1 MVGKANRTMVLSR
14 EPISVP
20 STMIVSIIRLCGVEL
35 WFGFFCVCGWLMGVS
50 LFKTVCFSLIQA
62 DLLNPQGAKWTA

>member
-35 WFGFFCVCGWLMGVS
+35 WFGLCLRLAHRVASFQNS
-50 LFKTVCFSLIQA
+50 LLFS
-62 DLLNPQGAKWTA
+62 N